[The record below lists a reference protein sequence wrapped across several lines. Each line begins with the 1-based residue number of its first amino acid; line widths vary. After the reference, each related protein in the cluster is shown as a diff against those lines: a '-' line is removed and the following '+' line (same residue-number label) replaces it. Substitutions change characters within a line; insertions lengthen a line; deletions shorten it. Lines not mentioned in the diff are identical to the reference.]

1 MLRGNEEGRPM
12 DTMLT
17 ALRFVHV
24 AAGFAALGLAPIAMA
39 TVKGG
44 PAHRRWGKVYY
55 RAMAV
60 VASSAVV
67 LGLARPNLFL
77 TMIAVF
83 SFYSAFSGYRVLSR
97 KRPELTPPALLDWAM
112 ASLTLVVSL
121 GLVVLGL
128 LAPSPTWRAVG
139 TVSVTLGV
147 LGTLLSGRDL
157 YAFVRPP
164 ADPMAWWA
172 SHMGGMLGSYI
183 AVMTAFSVVNFT
195 FLPLTVRWLWPS
207 GIGTPLIALWIASG
221 SRRLRRADRPP
232 ARPDTIPA

>member
-1 MLRGNEEGRPM
+1 M
-12 DTMLT
+12 DMILN

-24 AAGFAALGLAPIAMA
+24 AAGFAALALAPIAMA
-39 TVKGG
+39 TAKGG
-44 PAHRRWGKVYY
+44 TAHRRWGKVYY

-60 VASSAVV
+60 VAATAVV

-83 SFYSAFSGYRVLSR
+83 SFYSAFSGYRVLFR
-97 KRPELTPPALLDWAM
+97 KRPDVMPPAALDWVM
-112 ASLTLVVSL
+112 ASVTLLVS
-121 GLVVLGL
+121 GALVVLGV
-128 LAPSPTWRAVG
+128 LAPSPMWRAVG
-139 TVSVTLGV
+139 TVSIMLGL
-147 LGTLLSGRDL
+147 LGTVLAGRDL

-164 ADPMAWWA
+164 TDRMAWWS

-207 GIGTPLIALWIASG
+207 WIGTPLIALWIASYN
-221 SRRLRRADRPP
+221 RRFRRP
-232 ARPDTIPA
+232 AAAARHAAAATPDTQVASR